1 MSEVAQPPPPS
12 NLSFMHV
19 DLLAAAMQKL
29 GITNVSATELLTA
42 IKQEGE
48 QMRKAPA
55 SSAERRK
62 VLLRRKFHHKNDRNI
77 TVTLSKY
84 FMQSPNPTPP
94 TTFDPKVQERRRR
107 LRSLTKAAFP
117 DGRVPDPYTS
127 IWINEFG
134 GDANKNLPFVRAHRS

>member
-1 MSEVAQPPPPS
+1 MTSMSEATSSMSEVAQPPPPS

-19 DLLAAAMQKL
+19 NLLAAAMQKL

-62 VLLRRKFHHKNDRNI
+62 VLLRRKSHYKNDRNI
-77 TVTLSKY
+77 TVTLS
-84 FMQSPNPTPP
+84 
-94 TTFDPKVQERRRR
+94 
-107 LRSLTKAAFP
+107 
-117 DGRVPDPYTS
+117 
-127 IWINEFG
+127 
-134 GDANKNLPFVRAHRS
+134 